1 VGLLLQEKMVE
12 KWAAN
17 VSAQFDEIE
26 SFKLCVE

>member
-1 VGLLLQEKMVE
+1 VGLVLQEKNLR

-26 SFKLCVE
+26 SFELCVE